1 MTDNKSAFSSSE
13 YDRNIRDTV
22 PFYEDFFVQIADAV
36 RARKSDAVS
45 WLDVGCGT
53 GEMARTVLNNIG
65 IERFVF
71 CDSSEKML
79 AVAESRSAAPNTEFI
94 RADIRSLPYNEEF
107 DVVTAIMIN
116 HYFGVNDRVKAVR
129 NCFNALKSD
138 GMYFCFENFAPTEN
152 LTELYLKRWRQF
164 QLERGRSKEECERH
178 ISRYGKEYFPITI
191 NGEINIIKSCGFRA
205 AEILWVSCMQAG
217 FLAIK

>member
-79 AVAESRSAAPNTEFI
+79 AVAESRFAAPNTEFI
-94 RADIRSLPYNEEF
+94 RAR
-107 DVVTAIMIN
+107 
-116 HYFGVNDRVKAVR
+116 
-129 NCFNALKSD
+129 
-138 GMYFCFENFAPTEN
+138 
-152 LTELYLKRWRQF
+152 
-164 QLERGRSKEECERH
+164 
-178 ISRYGKEYFPITI
+178 
-191 NGEINIIKSCGFRA
+191 
-205 AEILWVSCMQAG
+205 
-217 FLAIK
+217 